1 MATDINEIE
10 FAEKENRLWSLTKQ
24 FGSWCRKRT
33 IGAVGLF
40 MVLVVLAAAILNPV
54 IKRYDPNETNVPDR
68 LQGPNAQHFFGT
80 DDFGRDLWARII
92 GGAVISAQ
100 VGFISV
106 AIGSDIGLV
115 FGVISGFFGGGI
127 DNLIQRITEIMLSI
141 PGILLALALMAT
153 DVGSGGIDT
162 VVMALS
168 IIFIPRTVR
177 VMRGSVLSCKENV
190 YIDAARAIGCKPS
203 RIMWRHITP
212 NVMAPYLVLAS
223 SLLGTAILTEASL
236 SFLGLG
242 VPPPHPSW
250 GRLLSGSVMLY
261 AISAPW
267 MVIVPGVAITWLVL
281 GFNVFG
287 DALRD
292 TFDPKLRG
300 R

>member
-106 AIGSDIGLV
+106 AIGSVIGLV

-153 DVGSGGIDT
+153 DVGSGGI
-162 VVMALS
+162 
-168 IIFIPRTVR
+168 
-177 VMRGSVLSCKENV
+177 E
-190 YIDAARAIGCKPS
+190 Y
-203 RIMWRHITP
+203 
-212 NVMAPYLVLAS
+212 
-223 SLLGTAILTEASL
+223 
-236 SFLGLG
+236 
-242 VPPPHPSW
+242 
-250 GRLLSGSVMLY
+250 
-261 AISAPW
+261 
-267 MVIVPGVAITWLVL
+267 
-281 GFNVFG
+281 
-287 DALRD
+287 
-292 TFDPKLRG
+292 
-300 R
+300 